1 MPAAMMMQQKHAA
14 ATMINAVAG
23 SHCFVYKCI
32 SIEEAVQPVK
42 NVGMRDKH
50 LIFRVCVCVCVS

>member
-23 SHCFVYKCI
+23 SHCLLYKCI
-32 SIEEAVQPVK
+32 SIEEAAQPVK
-42 NVGMRDKH
+42 NVGMRD
-50 LIFRVCVCVCVS
+50 